1 MFITRREPFT
11 GVINT
16 REIDVTWEQW
26 NSWLHGELI
35 QNAMPNLTASER
47 EFILTGITD
56 ELWDE
61 IIADWDDDDIEWNGV
76 DSGVEDHA

>member
-11 GVINT
+11 GLINT

-26 NSWLHGELI
+26 DSWLHGEPI

-61 IIADWDDDDIEWNGV
+61 LFEDWDDAIEWHGV